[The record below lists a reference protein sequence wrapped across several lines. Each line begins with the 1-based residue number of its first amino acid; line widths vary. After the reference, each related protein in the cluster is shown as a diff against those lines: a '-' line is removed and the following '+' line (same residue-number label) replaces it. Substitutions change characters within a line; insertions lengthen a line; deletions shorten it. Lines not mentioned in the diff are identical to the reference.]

1 MQCFDW
7 DEITCNMHNVG
18 LTTESVCA
26 MKAKITCWGRRRRR
40 RRRRRKKKVHN

>member
-7 DEITCNMHNVG
+7 DERTCNMHNVG

-26 MKAKITCWGRRRRR
+26 MKAKITCWEE
-40 RRRRRKKKVHN
+40 KENEKEKEESS